1 MLSTDTLDP
10 EGSGRNKRNSN
21 FKITDCK
28 ALIKFERLHMQTN
41 ACKIYEFEEN
51 HNHPLETKEERRY
64 SKRARR
70 LSYKDKEFIVRSSTS
85 NIGATKAHKLQASL
99 QGGYENVGPEAIDY
113 KNFRRKMGNIIG
125 DKDAQLVV
133 DKMNMRKDE
142 LHNYTFEYKCVDSVL
157 NAMFWADETDK
168 LYYKEFGDV
177 ISFDA
182 TFRTNKYGM
191 IFVPF
196 TAIDNHKRSINMGA
210 SLLSNESIES
220 YRWLLED
227 FLKAHVKHPQLVLTD
242 QDPTILQAVEA
253 IFPTSN
259 HRLCMWHI
267 MKKLQAKV
275 STDFLK
281 NTDFRKRFTKLVWNV
296 YIEPEVFESRW
307 KLLMRKFKLQEKR
320 WFKDMYRDR
329 KLWIPAYFKD
339 MPLHGLMK
347 TTSRSESL
355 NSFFNKYS
363 NSGNWLIYF
372 MMNYD
377 TAIGKQRNAQ
387 QKLEH
392 DRKNAKHEMTL
403 PSGLLEHA
411 AAVKKEIFKA
421 AWYCSIDSVE
431 KIDGWQVVMIT
442 QTVKKEIF
450 KAAWYCSIDS
460 VEKIDGWQVVM
471 ITQTDK
477 SKQLKIKCKYILRRW
492 RRDAISS
499 HLLAMK
505 HVAMETE
512 DDTFTLLTE
521 AYNNIEY
528 CLDHFKR
535 SKEKLLEFVEKTRT
549 LKQAAMEFG
558 SSNQTSPDNNE
569 EEIIRML
576 GIRSIPDE
584 INIHPPA
591 SIHTKGSGTKKRMV
605 SAIEKVVAAAKK
617 KTRMCTGC
625 NQYVNHNWR
634 TCKAFPVY
642 VESHVKTSQLLDD
655 SEILSNQLWT
665 LSENYNQH

>member
-1 MLSTDTLDP
+1 MGRIPNRSTDTLDP

-41 ACKIYEFEEN
+41 ACKICE
-51 HNHPLETKEERRY
+51 RY
-64 SKRARR
+64 SKCARR

-85 NIGATKAHKLQASL
+85 NIGATKTHKLQASL
-99 QGGYENVGPEAIDY
+99 QGGYENVGLEAIDY
-113 KNFRRKMGNIIG
+113 KNFRRKVGNIIG

-191 IFVPF
+191 IFVLF
-196 TAIDNHKRSINMGA
+196 TAIDNHKRSINIGA
-210 SLLSNESIES
+210 GLLSNESIES
-220 YRWLLED
+220 YCWLLEA

-242 QDPTILQAVEA
+242 QDPAILQAVEA

-275 STDFLK
+275 SVDFLE

-307 KLLMRKFKLQEKR
+307 KLLMRKFKLQDKR

-339 MPLHGLMK
+339 VPLHGLMK
-347 TTSRSESL
+347 TISRSESV

-363 NSGNWLIYF
+363 NSGNFLIYF
-372 MMNYD
+372 MMNYN

-392 DRKNAKHEMTL
+392 DTKNAKHEMTL

-411 AAVKKEIFKA
+411 ATVELKLPKKEVKCSCNHFIRTGILCHQIFAVLKNNH
-421 AWYCSIDSVE
+421 IE
-431 KIDGWQVVMIT
+431 
-442 QTVKKEIF
+442 EIL
-450 KAAWYCSIDS
+450 
-460 VEKIDGWQVVM
+460 EQ
-471 ITQTDK
+471 
-477 SKQLKIKCKYILRRW
+477 YILRRW

-512 DDTFTLLTE
+512 DDTFKLITE

-528 CLDHFKR
+528 RLDHFKR
-535 SKEKLLEFVEKTRT
+535 RKEKLLEFVEKTRT

-558 SSNQTSPDNNE
+558 SSNQTSSDNDE

-584 INIHPPA
+584 INIHPPT
-591 SIHTKGSGTKKRMV
+591 SIRTKGSGTKKRMV
-605 SAIEKVVAAAKK
+605 SAIEKAIAAAKK
-617 KTRMCTGC
+617 KSRMCTGC
-625 NQYVNHNWR
+625 NQYVNHN
-634 TCKAFPVY
+634 
-642 VESHVKTSQLLDD
+642 
-655 SEILSNQLWT
+655 
-665 LSENYNQH
+665 